1 MNILYK
7 IKKLLNVA
15 TIFSISCYNIAKYK
29 FCFATF
35 EDAVISL
42 CNSLTSNN
50 YIFTKV
56 IQWGVQEIY
65 HEDNINGNDIN
76 GNDINGNDINGNDK
90 LKNYFSTFS
99 NNVPYTQDEL
109 EYSVS
114 FIKNVTQYTS
124 SRNDELVVDYAPI
137 NSGSVALVF
146 KAHLNNSPVV
156 IKILRPNIRNKIKQD
171 IDVLLEFFDNI
182 FIRNLIW
189 CYIKINF
196 KQFILNNTENLLNQ
210 CNFHDEV
217 KHILLFK
224 NNLKN
229 KKNIV
234 VPDVYT
240 HYTETFN
247 EIIIMEFLDGPI
259 AKNVPLDKLKN
270 CLEPLQSFF
279 FDSLFRYKLLHGDFH
294 LGNIIVMNDGDKIG
308 IIDFGIVHFLT
319 DDASNQLFDIMFL
332 SLKSQDIKNFYA
344 ILKLIIR
351 FICYHKRHEYE
362 KIFEMLKKDK
372 EVEYL
377 IRSTDFSSN
386 TILKMIN
393 KIMSLED
400 IEVKQTAYTLFLSA
414 MSGLQTVEYVNDN
427 KPLTILTR
435 VYMDKS
441 IHIE

>member
-1 MNILYK
+1 M
-7 IKKLLNVA
+7 
-15 TIFSISCYNIAKYK
+15 
-29 FCFATF
+29 
-35 EDAVISL
+35 SL

-56 IQWGVQEIY
+56 IQWGVQEVY
-65 HEDNINGNDIN
+65 HDDN
-76 GNDINGNDINGNDK
+76 INGNDINGNDK

-146 KAHLNNSPVV
+146 KARLNNSPVV
-156 IKILRPNIRNKIKQD
+156 IKILRPNIRNKINQD

-189 CYIKINF
+189 CYVKINF

-247 EIIIMEFLDGPI
+247 EIIIMEFLDGPV
-259 AKNVPLDKLKN
+259 AKNVPLDKMKN
-270 CLEPLQSFF
+270 CVEDLQSFF
-279 FDSLFRYKLLHGDFH
+279 FDSLYRYKLLHGDFH
-294 LGNIIVMNDGDKIG
+294 LGNIIVMNDGNKIG
-308 IIDFGIVHFLT
+308 VIDFGIVYFLT
-319 DDASNQLFDIMFL
+319 DELSNSLFDIMFL
-332 SLKSQDIKNFYA
+332 SLKSDHIKNFYS
-344 ILKLIIR
+344 ILKITIRLICLDER
-351 FICYHKRHEYE
+351 QHEI
-362 KIFEMLKKDK
+362 IFETLRKDK
-372 EVEYL
+372 EFRFIVQCNDL
-377 IRSTDFSSN
+377 SAN
-386 TILKMIN
+386 TIIKIIN
-393 KIMSLED
+393 KIMSLD
-400 IEVKQTAYTLFLSA
+400 NIKIKQTVYNLLLSS
-414 MSGLQTVEYVNDN
+414 MSGLQTIEYANDN
-427 KPLTILTR
+427 KPLTTLTR

-441 IHIE
+441 IQIE

>member
-65 HEDNINGNDIN
+65 HEDNIN

-279 FDSLFRYKLLHGDFH
+279 FDSLFRYNILHGDFH

-319 DDASNQLFDIMFL
+319 DDASNELFDVMFL
-332 SLKSQDIKNFYA
+332 SLKPQDIKNFYA

-414 MSGLQTVEYVNDN
+414 MSGLQTIEYVNDN
-427 KPLTILTR
+427 KSLTILTR

>member
-1 MNILYK
+1 MKILYK
-7 IKKLLNVA
+7 IKKLINVA
-15 TIFSISCYNIAKYK
+15 TIFSISCYNILKYK
-29 FCFATF
+29 LRFATF

-42 CNSLTSNN
+42 CNSLTRNN

-56 IQWGVQEIY
+56 IQWGVQEVYRDDNMKSI
-65 HEDNINGNDIN
+65 NINCE
-76 GNDINGNDINGNDK
+76 K
-90 LKNYFSTFS
+90 LKNYFSKFS
-99 NNVPYTQDEL
+99 SCVPYTQYEL

-146 KAHLNNSPVV
+146 KARLNDSPVV
-156 IKILRPNIRNKIKQD
+156 IKILRPNIKNKIKED

-189 CYIKINF
+189 FYIKINF
-196 KQFILNNTENLLNQ
+196 KHFILNNTENLLNQ
-210 CNFHDEV
+210 CNFNDEV
-217 KHILLFK
+217 KNILLFK

-234 VPDVYT
+234 VPNVYT

-247 EIIIMEFLDGPI
+247 EIIVMEFLDGPV

-279 FDSLFRYKLLHGDFH
+279 FDSLYRYNILHGDFH

-308 IIDFGIVHFLT
+308 IIDFGIVHILT
-319 DDASNQLFDIMFL
+319 DEISNSLFDIVFL
-332 SLKSQDIKNFYA
+332 SLKPKDIKNFYA
-344 ILKLIIR
+344 MLKLTIR
-351 FICYHKRHEYE
+351 FICCHERQY
-362 KIFEMLKKDK
+362 KQIFETLKKDK
-372 EVEYL
+372 EFEYMA
-377 IRSTDFSSN
+377 RFTDFSSN
-386 TILKMIN
+386 GLLKLIN

-400 IEVKQTAYTLFLSA
+400 IEVKQTAYTLFLSS
-414 MSGLQTVEYVNDN
+414 MSGLQTIEYVNDN
-427 KPLTILTR
+427 KSLATLTR

-441 IHIE
+441 IYIE

>member
-1 MNILYK
+1 MLRNINMNILYK
-7 IKKLLNVA
+7 IKKLINVVN
-15 TIFSISCYNIAKYK
+15 IFSISCYNIAKYK

-35 EDAVISL
+35 EDAVMSL

-56 IQWGVQEIY
+56 IQWGVQEVY
-65 HEDNINGNDIN
+65 HDDN
-76 GNDINGNDINGNDK
+76 INGNDINGNDK

-146 KAHLNNSPVV
+146 KARLNNSPVV

-189 CYIKINF
+189 CYVKINF

-247 EIIIMEFLDGPI
+247 EIIIMEFLDGPV
-259 AKNVPLDKLKN
+259 AKNVPLDKMKN
-270 CLEPLQSFF
+270 CVEDLQSFF
-279 FDSLFRYKLLHGDFH
+279 FDSLYRYKLLHGDFH
-294 LGNIIVMNDGDKIG
+294 LGNIIVMNDGNKIG
-308 IIDFGIVHFLT
+308 VIDFGIVYFLT
-319 DDASNQLFDIMFL
+319 DELSNSLFDIMFL
-332 SLKSQDIKNFYA
+332 SLKSDHIKNFYS
-344 ILKLIIR
+344 ILKITIRLICLDER
-351 FICYHKRHEYE
+351 QHEI
-362 KIFEMLKKDK
+362 IFETLRKDK
-372 EVEYL
+372 EFRFIVQCNDL
-377 IRSTDFSSN
+377 SAN
-386 TILKMIN
+386 TIIKIIN
-393 KIMSLED
+393 KIMSLD
-400 IEVKQTAYTLFLSA
+400 NIKIKQTVYNLLLSS
-414 MSGLQTVEYVNDN
+414 MSGLQTIEYANDN
-427 KPLTILTR
+427 KPLTTLTR

-441 IHIE
+441 IQIE

>member
-1 MNILYK
+1 MLRNISMTILYK
-7 IKKLLNVA
+7 IKKLINVVK
-15 TIFSISCYNIAKYK
+15 ICSISCYNISKYK
-29 FCFATF
+29 LRLTTF

-42 CNSLTSNN
+42 CNSLTRNN

-56 IQWGVQEIY
+56 IQWGVQEVY
-65 HEDNINGNDIN
+65 HGDNMKNIDNINDE
-76 GNDINGNDINGNDK
+76 K

-99 NNVPYTQDEL
+99 SCVPYTQYEL

-114 FIKNVTQYTS
+114 FIKNVIQYTS
-124 SRNDELVVDYAPI
+124 SQNDKLVVDYAPI

-146 KAHLNNSPVV
+146 KAHLNDSPVV
-156 IKILRPNIRNKIKQD
+156 IKMLRPNIKNKIKED

-189 CYIKINF
+189 FYIKINF
-196 KQFILNNTENLLNQ
+196 KHFILNNTENLLNQ
-210 CNFHDEV
+210 CNFNNEV
-217 KHILLFK
+217 KNILLFK

-234 VPDVYT
+234 VPNVYT

-247 EIIIMEFLDGPI
+247 EIIVMEFLDGPV

-279 FDSLFRYKLLHGDFH
+279 FDSLYRYNILHGDFH

-308 IIDFGIVHFLT
+308 IIDFGIVYFLT
-319 DDASNQLFDIMFL
+319 DETSNSLFDIVFL
-332 SLKSQDIKNFYA
+332 SLKTQDIKNFYA
-344 ILKLIIR
+344 ILKLTIR
-351 FICYHKRHEYE
+351 FICYHERDYK
-362 KIFEMLKKDK
+362 KIFEILKQDK
-372 EVEYL
+372 EFEVMT
-377 IRSTDFSSN
+377 RFNDFSSN
-386 TILKMIN
+386 ALLKVIN
-393 KIMSLED
+393 KIMSLEY
-400 IEVKQTAYTLFLSA
+400 IEVKQDAYTLILSS
-414 MSGLQTVEYVNDN
+414 MSGLQTIEYVNDN
-427 KPLTILTR
+427 KSLTILTR

>member
-1 MNILYK
+1 LLRNINMNILYK
-7 IKKLLNVA
+7 IKKLINVVN
-15 TIFSISCYNIAKYK
+15 IFSISCYNIAKYK

-35 EDAVISL
+35 EDAVMSL

-56 IQWGVQEIY
+56 IQWGVQEVY
-65 HEDNINGNDIN
+65 HDDN
-76 GNDINGNDINGNDK
+76 INGNDINGNDK

-146 KAHLNNSPVV
+146 KARLNNSPVV

-189 CYIKINF
+189 CYVKINF

-247 EIIIMEFLDGPI
+247 EIIIMEFLDGPV
-259 AKNVPLDKLKN
+259 AKNVPLDKMKN
-270 CLEPLQSFF
+270 CVEDLQSFF
-279 FDSLFRYKLLHGDFH
+279 FDSLYRYKLLHGDFH
-294 LGNIIVMNDGDKIG
+294 LGNIIVMNDGNKIG
-308 IIDFGIVHFLT
+308 VIDFGIVYFLT
-319 DDASNQLFDIMFL
+319 DELSNSLFDIMFL
-332 SLKSQDIKNFYA
+332 SLKSDHIKNFYS
-344 ILKLIIR
+344 ILKITIRLICLDER
-351 FICYHKRHEYE
+351 QHEI
-362 KIFEMLKKDK
+362 IFETLRKDK
-372 EVEYL
+372 EFRFIVQCNDL
-377 IRSTDFSSN
+377 SAN
-386 TILKMIN
+386 TIIKIIN
-393 KIMSLED
+393 KIMSLD
-400 IEVKQTAYTLFLSA
+400 NIKIKQTVYNLLLSS
-414 MSGLQTVEYVNDN
+414 MSGLQTIEYANDN
-427 KPLTILTR
+427 KPLTTLTR

-441 IHIE
+441 IQIE

>member
-1 MNILYK
+1 M
-7 IKKLLNVA
+7 
-15 TIFSISCYNIAKYK
+15 
-29 FCFATF
+29 
-35 EDAVISL
+35 SL

-56 IQWGVQEIY
+56 IQWGVQEVY
-65 HEDNINGNDIN
+65 HDDN
-76 GNDINGNDINGNDK
+76 INGNDINGNDK

-146 KAHLNNSPVV
+146 KARLNNSPVV

-189 CYIKINF
+189 CYVKINF

-247 EIIIMEFLDGPI
+247 EIIIMEFLDGPV
-259 AKNVPLDKLKN
+259 AKNVPLDKMKN
-270 CLEPLQSFF
+270 CVEDLQSFF
-279 FDSLFRYKLLHGDFH
+279 FDSLYRYKLLHGDFH
-294 LGNIIVMNDGDKIG
+294 LGNIIVMNDGNKIG
-308 IIDFGIVHFLT
+308 VIDFGIVYFLT
-319 DDASNQLFDIMFL
+319 DELSNSLFDIMFL
-332 SLKSQDIKNFYA
+332 SLKSDHIKNFYS
-344 ILKLIIR
+344 ILKITIRLICLDER
-351 FICYHKRHEYE
+351 QHEI
-362 KIFEMLKKDK
+362 IFETLRKDK
-372 EVEYL
+372 EFRFIVQCNDL
-377 IRSTDFSSN
+377 SAN
-386 TILKMIN
+386 TIIKIIN
-393 KIMSLED
+393 KIMSLD
-400 IEVKQTAYTLFLSA
+400 NIKIKQTVYNLLLSS
-414 MSGLQTVEYVNDN
+414 MSGLQTIEYANDN
-427 KPLTILTR
+427 KPLTTLTR

-441 IHIE
+441 IQIE

>member
-1 MNILYK
+1 MLRNISMTILYK
-7 IKKLLNVA
+7 IKKLINVVK
-15 TIFSISCYNIAKYK
+15 ICSISCYNISKYK
-29 FCFATF
+29 LRLTTF

-42 CNSLTSNN
+42 CNSLTRNN

-56 IQWGVQEIY
+56 IQWGVQEVY
-65 HEDNINGNDIN
+65 HGDNMKSIDNINDE
-76 GNDINGNDINGNDK
+76 K

-99 NNVPYTQDEL
+99 SCVPYTQYEL

-114 FIKNVTQYTS
+114 FIKNVIQYTS
-124 SRNDELVVDYAPI
+124 SQNDKLVVDYAPI

-146 KAHLNNSPVV
+146 KAHLNDSPVV
-156 IKILRPNIRNKIKQD
+156 IKMLRPNIKNKIKED

-189 CYIKINF
+189 FYIKINF
-196 KQFILNNTENLLNQ
+196 KHFILNNTENLLNQ
-210 CNFHDEV
+210 CNFNNEV
-217 KHILLFK
+217 KNILLFK

-234 VPDVYT
+234 VPNVYT

-247 EIIIMEFLDGPI
+247 EIIVMEFLDGPV

-279 FDSLFRYKLLHGDFH
+279 FDSLYRYNILHGDFH

-308 IIDFGIVHFLT
+308 IIDFGIVYFLT
-319 DDASNQLFDIMFL
+319 DETSNSLFDIVFL
-332 SLKSQDIKNFYA
+332 SLKTQDIKNFYA
-344 ILKLIIR
+344 ILKLTIR
-351 FICYHKRHEYE
+351 FICYHERDYK
-362 KIFEMLKKDK
+362 KIFEILKQDK
-372 EVEYL
+372 EFEVMT
-377 IRSTDFSSN
+377 RFNDFSSN
-386 TILKMIN
+386 ALLKVIN
-393 KIMSLED
+393 KIMSLEY
-400 IEVKQTAYTLFLSA
+400 IEVKQDAYTLILSS
-414 MSGLQTVEYVNDN
+414 MSGLQTIEYVNDN
-427 KPLTILTR
+427 KSLTILTR